1 MQKGKR
7 GDVDGV
13 EDGSSAGSKRLAVAR
28 EESAIAKHSTN
39 PKKLQQHG
47 PSFFHHPTTFIHE
60 ENAFK

>member
-28 EESAIAKHSTN
+28 EESATAKHSTN
-39 PKKLQQHG
+39 PKKPQQHG
-47 PSFFHHPTTFIHE
+47 PSFYNRQTTVL
-60 ENAFK
+60 

>member
-28 EESAIAKHSTN
+28 EESATAKHNTN
-39 PKKLQQHG
+39 PEKVAITRTKLQQRQRH
-47 PSFFHHPTTFIHE
+47 F
-60 ENAFK
+60 